1 MSAILVLAG
10 VNGAGKSSL
19 LGSIATAEGL
29 VWFDPD
35 AFTRELVATGCPH
48 DQANSKAWAE
58 GKNRLARAIADGE
71 DHALETTLGGRTISA
86 LLREATKTHDVIV
99 WFCGLSSVDL
109 HIQRVAQRIAQGG
122 HAVAEHRIR
131 ARHDTSRENLIMLM
145 DALHTVHVYD
155 NTGAAQDGVTEP
167 QLVLE
172 LERGAIL
179 HPSNLDELGM
189 TPEWAAPIVERAL
202 QLHPPA
208 WLEPDVTRPPSL

>member
-48 DQANSKAWAE
+48 DQANSKAWEE

-131 ARHDTSRENLIMLM
+131 ARHDTSRENPIMLM

-172 LERGAIL
+172 LERGSIL

-208 WLEPDVTRPPSL
+208 WLEPDVTRPPSI